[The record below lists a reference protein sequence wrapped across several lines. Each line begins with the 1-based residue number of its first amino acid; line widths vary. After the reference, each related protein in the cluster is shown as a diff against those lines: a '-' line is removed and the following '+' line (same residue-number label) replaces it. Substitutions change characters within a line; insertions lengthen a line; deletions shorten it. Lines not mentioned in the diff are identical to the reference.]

1 MAKFCEMCGFALEPG
16 SSFCPNCGSAIP
28 ADPETPPQPV
38 ESEAPVVPAPE
49 EIPAEQPA
57 AFSGFCGMCGSPLD
71 PATGNCPVCS
81 ARAAAAETAPRE
93 QTPVYTAP
101 PVPPY
106 QPEPTI
112 QPREKAKKPKKPK
125 NKKSKGRGA
134 IVILLF
140 VLFVI
145 LSLVCLSL
153 FVVRN
158 TATEKN
164 IGRILKPVTYEDFTE
179 SVDSDVSGQVESIYK
194 DLDSKFAPYNISTN
208 VTDESFAEFVNG
220 STVRSV
226 IAKKAA
232 AFVDGVL
239 SDGDLTV
246 RLTRDE
252 AGEFLEE
259 NKKLIKDKLGIDIDE
274 HIDMSVYSE
283 FYGAYTNEKF
293 DVKDKMID
301 SVVGGEDRVFFDI
314 GEIRGDY
321 ETPFKV
327 ARFFLSYPVIIVL
340 AAVCLALA
348 VLMIILR
355 PGMAAAL
362 LGVYLVVIG
371 LLFTLCCLGGFIM
384 PGVFASAAGNVLY
397 GKLIAG
403 ALRVNLLIGVI
414 ILAAGVVLLAV
425 RGVAKGISKKKNA
438 AAAA

>member
-38 ESEAPVVPAPE
+38 EPEAPEAPAQE
-49 EIPAEQPA
+49 EMPAEQPA
-57 AFSGFCGMCGSPLD
+57 SFSGFCGMCGSPLD

-101 PVPPY
+101 PAVPY
-106 QPEPTI
+106 QPAPAAK
-112 QPREKAKKPKKPK
+112 PAREKTKKPK

-194 DLDSKFAPYNISTN
+194 DLDSKFAPYNISTH
-208 VTDESFAEFVNG
+208 VTDESFAQFVNG

-232 AFVDGVL
+232 ALVNGVL
-239 SDGDLTV
+239 NNGDMTV

-259 NKKLIKDKLGIDIDE
+259 NKKLIEDKLGIDIHK
-274 HIDMSVYSE
+274 HIEMPVYDE
-283 FYGAYTNEKF
+283 FYGANTTEEF

-301 SVVGGEDRVFFDI
+301 AVVEGEDRVFFEG

-340 AAVCLALA
+340 AAVYLALA

-362 LGVYLVVIG
+362 LGVYLAVIG